1 MSDPKPPF
9 DKFSSLSAD
18 MSGAVNEALSEAQPM
33 LNRMAD
39 RFSDSVQDLAQRG
52 KESALE
58 AEHRIEREARH
69 ARRLAESYIQ
79 HAPLKSVL
87 IAAGTGAA
95 TALAVSWYLQSRK
108 H

>member
-1 MSDPKPPF
+1 MSDLKPPL
-9 DKFSSLSAD
+9 DKMSSLGAGI
-18 MSGAVNEALSEAQPM
+18 SGTVNEAISDAQPM

-39 RFSDSVQDLAQRG
+39 RFSDSVHDLAQRG
-52 KESALE
+52 KETALE

-79 HAPLKSVL
+79 HAPIKSVL